1 MTDYFVC
8 LRKLFENIK
17 RNFSYQDNHNKNI
30 YLSNPQA
37 LNHSFSI
44 DLALKVLQTTV
55 LIYYRFDKK
64 NIQFE
69 KYCTTTVLIY

>member
-1 MTDYFVC
+1 MTDYLVC

-17 RNFSYQDNHNKNI
+17 RSFSYQDNHNKNI

-37 LNHSFSI
+37 FNHYFSL
-44 DLALKVLQTTV
+44 DLALKDYTTTV

-64 NIQFE
+64 NIWFE
-69 KYCTTTVLIY
+69 KYCTTTGLIY